1 MPSYR
6 NGHGWRAVIVG
17 CALLGA
23 RVTAAQ
29 VVSQQSIQ
37 PNDPRVG
44 LRGGWGT
51 DAAVAIKN
59 VELIANVPRPEGFF
73 NPEKPGDEAFMNSD
87 LAFVGNLLFLGNFS
101 GWTVWDISNPARP
114 TLRKSYLC
122 PGGQGDVTVYK
133 NLLFMSAEETRG
145 RIDCGAQGAPDT
157 VSTERFR
164 GVRIFDITNLDQP
177 RQVAAVQS
185 CRGSHTHTLVTD
197 PRDPANVYIYVSGT
211 ARPRLAAE
219 MAGCYP
225 LQEDTTTSYFRI
237 EVIRVPV
244 ARPQDAAIVN
254 RPFLFADSAGK
265 VASLWRGG
273 NHGEGTQTTRPTVQC
288 HDITAYVEIGLAAGA
303 CSGNGILLDIR
314 DPAKPR
320 RVAEATD
327 RNFNYFHSATFSN
340 DGKKV
345 LFTDEWGGGRA
356 PRCRA
361 TDRIEWGGNAIF
373 AIENGGMRHVG
384 YFKMPAPQAEIENC
398 VAHNGSLIP
407 VPGRDIMAQSWYQ
420 GGISIFDFTD
430 PARPIEIAYFDRG
443 PVDTT
448 LHTGGSWSAYWYNGY
463 IYSSEIIRGL
473 DVLELKPSEHL
484 SQNEIDAANLVKLER
499 FNVQDQQRF
508 TWPAHFVV
516 ARAYLDQLVRNDGL
530 RATWAAPIY
539 QELNRAERLRGTARR
554 TALGRLAARIER
566 DVDKAS
572 DKLRLRALAN
582 VVRELAK

>member
-1 MPSYR
+1 
-6 NGHGWRAVIVG
+6 V
-17 CALLGA
+17 LLGA
-23 RVTAAQ
+23 RVAAAQ

-44 LRGGWGT
+44 LRGGWGN
-51 DAAVAIKN
+51 DAAAAIRN
-59 VELIANVPRPEGFF
+59 LELVTNVPRPEGFF
-73 NPEKPGDEAFMNSD
+73 NPAKPGDEAFMNSD
-87 LAFVGNLLFLGNFS
+87 LGFVGNLLFQGNFA
-101 GWTVWDISNPARP
+101 GWMVWDISNPARP
-114 TLRKSYLC
+114 TLRKTFAC
-122 PGGQGDVTVYK
+122 PGGQGDLSIYK

-157 VSTERFR
+157 VSTDRFR

-177 RQVAAVQS
+177 KQVAAVQS
-185 CRGSHTHTLVTD
+185 CRGSHTHTLVAD
-197 PRDPANVYIYVSGT
+197 PRDPANIYIYVAGT

-225 LQEDTTTSYFRI
+225 LQEDTSTSYFRI
-237 EVIRVPV
+237 EVIRVPL

-254 RPFLFADSAGK
+254 RPFIFADSAGK
-265 VASLWRGG
+265 VAGLWRGG

-303 CSGNGILLDIR
+303 CAGNGILLDIR

-320 RVAEATD
+320 RVADVID

-345 LFTDEWGGGRA
+345 LFTDEWGGGRN
-356 PRCRA
+356 PRCRV

-373 AIENGGMRHVG
+373 TIDNGKMRHAG

-407 VPGRDIMAQSWYQ
+407 VPGRDIMAQAWYQ

-430 PARPIEIAYFDRG
+430 PAHPIEMAYFDRG

-448 LHTGGSWSAYWYNGY
+448 LHTAGSWSAYWYNGY
-463 IYSSEIIRGL
+463 IYSSDIVRGL
-473 DVLELKPSEHL
+473 DVLKLKPSEYL
-484 SQNEIDAANLVKLER
+484 SQNEIDAANLVKQER
-499 FNVQDQQRF
+499 FNAQDQQRF

-530 RATWAAPIY
+530 RTTWARPIY
-539 QELNRAERLRGTARR
+539 QELSRAERLRGAARR
-554 TALGRLAARIER
+554 TALTRLATRLDR
-566 DVDKAS
+566 DVNSAS
-572 DKLRLRALAN
+572 DQVRVRSLAA